1 MTDFTPHR
9 HEQAKWREHFT
20 VIRELAVRAER
31 SAFYRSVSRGEF
43 VAVTRGVYVKT
54 ELWHA
59 MDRHARYRTVVKAA
73 AVSYGD
79 ATFSHHSAAALWRLP
94 WVGSW
99 PQRVHVVVPPS
110 SGGRSTSGVLRHTT
124 GDLASPSSPS
134 MYSVIDGLAVT
145 SLARTVVDVASVA
158 TFGQSVAVADAAL
171 RRTAHPL
178 PGIPSTF
185 LAREDLLREL
195 DRISTTHG
203 SLKARAAVEFSNGL
217 ADRPGE
223 SMSRVS
229 MFRAGLPAPELQV
242 ELAGESG
249 QIWIVDFWWPEF
261 NLIGEFDGRW
271 KYTDPEFLR
280 GRMPEQVLIDEKDRE
295 DDLRAANHG
304 FTRWDWPVALSPA
317 RMRDRLR
324 GAGLR

>member
-1 MTDFTPHR
+1 MTDSTLPR
-9 HEQAKWREHFT
+9 HEQAEWREHFT
-20 VIRELAVRAER
+20 VVRELTVRAER

-43 VAVTRGVYVKT
+43 IAVTRGVYLKA
-54 ELWHA
+54 ELWRA
-59 MDRHARYRTVVKAA
+59 MDRHARYRTVVKAT

-124 GDLASPSSPS
+124 GD
-134 MYSVIDGLAVT
+134 SVTPEYIDGLAVT
-145 SLARTVVDVASVA
+145 HLARTVVDVASVA
-158 TFGQSVAVADAAL
+158 TFGQSVVVADAAL

-178 PGIPSTF
+178 PGMPSTF

-195 DRISTTHG
+195 DRISITHG
-203 SLKARAAVEFSNGL
+203 AVKARAAVEFSNGL

-242 ELAGESG
+242 ELVGESG
-249 QIWIVDFWWPEF
+249 RIWIVDFWWPEF

-280 GRMPEQVLIDEKDRE
+280 GRTPEQVLSDEKDRE

-317 RMRDRLR
+317 RMRDKLR